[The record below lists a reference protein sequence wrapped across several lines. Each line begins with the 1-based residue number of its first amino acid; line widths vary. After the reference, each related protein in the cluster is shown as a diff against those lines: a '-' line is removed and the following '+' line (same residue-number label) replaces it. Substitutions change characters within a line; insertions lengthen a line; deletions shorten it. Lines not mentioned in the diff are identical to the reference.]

1 MEASQSTRVMEGSDD
16 SDQKNLSPLCFR
28 ICNLSA
34 VAFYTLQF
42 FYCSYIFKHLVTK
55 NERSN
60 SMIAS
65 VIMMIYSSISLAI
78 FFGLCDSDFYNQEK
92 WSWHQKLY
100 FIFFS
105 ELPFLFVFMSHWI
118 ILYQYLELA
127 LVLPILGKIA
137 EHAQNAHNK
146 IISIRQCLQATMII
160 VVAMLV
166 AHFVDKAFYTI
177 QDATNII
184 DNTVKYLAVALKL
197 CIMAMCCF
205 VFIRL
210 RQVINSE

>member
-1 MEASQSTRVMEGSDD
+1 
-16 SDQKNLSPLCFR
+16 
-28 ICNLSA
+28 
-34 VAFYTLQF
+34 
-42 FYCSYIFKHLVTK
+42 
-55 NERSN
+55 
-60 SMIAS
+60 
-65 VIMMIYSSISLAI
+65 
-78 FFGLCDSDFYNQEK
+78 
-92 WSWHQKLY
+92 
-100 FIFFS
+100 
-105 ELPFLFVFMSHWI
+105 MSHWI